1 MPPLDLIIN
10 NAGIS
15 YKDYLEDIK
24 YEKYLEIVNCTLIA
38 PIIITN

>member
-1 MPPLDLIIN
+1 MPDIDLLVN

-15 YKDYLEDIK
+15 YKDYLADIK

-38 PIIITN
+38 PFIITN